1 MRILDRY
8 VIRQV
13 LVPFGI
19 GLLVFT
25 FLFIIPELMKY
36 AEEYISKGAPTAV
49 VIQLVITLL
58 PMALG
63 LTIPMSLLL
72 ALLVA
77 FGRLS
82 ADREFV
88 ALQACGVSPSHLLRP
103 VGAIS
108 LVCCAATAY
117 VLLVSV
123 PAGNQTFR
131 EITFNILA
139 SQAEGEVKSRVFF
152 EGFSDIV
159 LYVREVPQSGGWDG
173 VFMADSRSGEGAAV
187 YLAEHGHIVIDRPHH
202 SVEMILEN
210 GTRHTAGAAA
220 NYEVFAFGRML
231 LRLDPDKMF
240 PRGGPTK
247 GDREMSVTELRAR
260 AAELR
265 ARGIFPHNQLFEI
278 HKKYSIPA
286 ACLVFGLIGL
296 ALGATNRRDG
306 KLASFVIGV
315 AIIFVYYILLWLGQA
330 LAKGQV
336 LAPWLAAWL
345 PNITLGALGLL
356 LFRWRGRVAD
366 RPIRVPLP
374 AVFRKLGTVTAYGR
388 ASLLWPIGILDR
400 YVALTYLRML
410 GLSAIALASV
420 FYISTFTELTEKV
433 LKGTGTWTMLGTFLV
448 YQTPQYLYYI
458 IPLSVLLATLITV
471 ALLTKNSELVVM
483 KACGISLYRVAFP
496 MVAGAVI
503 AGATLFTL
511 EQTVLGP
518 ANRRAEAIRH
528 VMRGGSPETFDV
540 LNRRWVMGSDGD
552 IYHYNYFDPRA
563 RQFTGLWVYEFTKD
577 MTRLTQRTFAE
588 QASHVDGAVWRADRG
603 WTRDFDETGEPSRFT
618 PFVHAQKSLEPA
630 SHFTTEAPDPD
641 FMSYTQLR
649 AYTDRLQASG
659 LDVVRQQVA
668 LWRKVSF
675 PFVTIIMT
683 LLAVPFAVT
692 IGRSGAMA
700 GIGVAIAI
708 AIVYWTTISVF
719 AAMGAGGVMAPML
732 AAWAPNLLFGAGA
745 LYLLLTVRT

>member
-36 AEEYISKGAPTAV
+36 AEEYISKGAPV
-49 VIQLVITLL
+49 PVLIQLVITLL

-88 ALQACGVSPSHLLRP
+88 ALQACGVSPARLLRP

-108 LVCCAATAY
+108 IVCAAATAY

-139 SQAEGEVKSRVFF
+139 SQAEGEVKPRIFF
-152 EGFSDIV
+152 EGFPGIV

-173 VFMADSRSGEGAAV
+173 VFMADNRAGEI
-187 YLAEHGHIVIDRPHH
+187 YLAKHGRIVIDRPNR
-202 SVEMILEN
+202 SVEMILQD
-210 GTRHTAGAAA
+210 GARHTADATGK
-220 NYEVFAFGRML
+220 YEVFTFGRML
-231 LRLDPDKMF
+231 LRLDPEKMF

-247 GDREMSVTELRAR
+247 GDREMSVAELRTR
-260 AAELR
+260 AAELQ
-265 ARGIFPHNQLFEI
+265 AQGIFPHNQLFEI

-306 KLASFVIGV
+306 KLASFVVGV

-345 PNITLGALGLL
+345 PNIALGALGLL

-366 RPIRVPLP
+366 RPIHIPLP
-374 AVFRKLGTVTAYGR
+374 AFFRRLGTVSAYGR
-388 ASLLWPIGILDR
+388 VSPLWPIGILDR
-400 YVALTYLRML
+400 YVAMTYIRML
-410 GLSAIALASV
+410 SLSALALASV

-433 LKGTGTWTMLGTFLV
+433 LKGTGTWAMLGTFLV
-448 YQTPQYLYYI
+448 YQTPQYLYFI

-496 MVAGAVI
+496 MVAGALI

-540 LNRRWVMGSDGD
+540 FNRQWVMGSDGD
-552 IYHYNYFDPRA
+552 VYHYNYFDSRA
-563 RQFTGLWVYEFTKD
+563 RTFTGLSVYEFTKD
-577 MTRLTQRTFAE
+577 MTRLTQRTFADR
-588 QASHVDGAVWRADRG
+588 AAYVDGDAWLAERG
-603 WTRDFDETGEPSRFT
+603 WTCEFDETGDQCRFT
-618 PFVHAQKSLEPA
+618 PFARARKSFEPA

-649 AYTDRLQASG
+649 TYTDRLQASG
-659 LDVVRQQVA
+659 LDVVRQKVA

-719 AAMGAGGVMAPML
+719 AAMGAGGVMPPML